1 MTDKD
6 TGGSAFP
13 VTEFSADDE
22 KGMDLRDYLAGHAL
36 SVPILSGLTD
46 RVHPRRILLIGAAFS
61 GLSSLGYA
69 LFASIR
75 YRVFGRLDECRVPAP
90 EERARFLA

>member
-36 SVPILSGLTD
+36 SVLGDSSEAFCQD
-46 RVHPRRILLIGAAFS
+46 RAKVAAYVYS
-61 GLSSLGYA
+61 VA
-69 LFASIR
+69 DAIIAEKNK
-75 YRVFGRLDECRVPAP
+75 V
-90 EERARFLA
+90 